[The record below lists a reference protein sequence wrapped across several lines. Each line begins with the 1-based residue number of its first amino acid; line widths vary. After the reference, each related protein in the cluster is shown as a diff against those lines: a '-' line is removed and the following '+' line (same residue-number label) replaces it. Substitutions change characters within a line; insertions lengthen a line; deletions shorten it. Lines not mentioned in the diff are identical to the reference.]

1 MMRKIFLQL
10 PYGNLLMLLLVLC
23 LTVGCSMEAGDS
35 GAADDAA
42 NEEDSKKGDK
52 DAEGEDKDDER
63 VPVEVVDIE
72 RGRIEEVL
80 RFSTNLEAENDVQV
94 FSQASRLVTGLYVEE
109 GSEVRKG
116 QVLVRLQDDEQ
127 RTQVSRVESQLA
139 KAKREYERQQNLF
152 AQKLISE
159 QLFNEATYDLEQL
172 ELALA
177 DSKRELGYTA
187 VKAPISG
194 TVTQRLVNVGD
205 QITVNQ
211 HLFDIVD
218 FDSIVA
224 RIYVPEK
231 SLSRLA
237 AGQTAHLFSD
247 AFGAEPRRGEVDRI
261 APLVDSRSGTVKVT
275 VAIPR
280 GEKLLPGMYVSVE
293 LITTVHEEAVLVPKR
308 ALVYD
313 DEQVFV
319 FRLVDVEKKIKV
331 EEDEDGEEDG
341 EETDGDEEVVA
352 ETEWVP
358 GVERL
363 LVGVLLEDR
372 ENIEPVDGIASGDRI
387 VVAGQ
392 AGLKDQ
398 ATVRL
403 VGEDGVA
410 EESEE
415 AEGEEG

>member
-1 MMRKIFLQL
+1 
-10 PYGNLLMLLLVLC
+10 V
-23 LTVGCSMEAGDS
+23 VGLALGCTPRGGDDS
-35 GAADDAA
+35 DPSTDTQDAA
-42 NEEDSKKGDK
+42 NDTEDS
-52 DAEGEDKDDER
+52 AEGGENGEDEEADQR
-63 VPVEVVDIE
+63 VPVEVAEIG
-72 RGRIEEVL
+72 RGRIEEIL

-94 FSQASRLVTGLYVEE
+94 FSQAARLVTGLYVEE
-109 GSEVRKG
+109 GDDVRKG
-116 QVLVRLQDDEQ
+116 QILVRLQDDQQ
-127 RTQVSRVESQLA
+127 RTQVSRVESQLD

-152 AQKLISE
+152 EQQLISE
-159 QLFNEATYDLEQL
+159 QVYNEATYDLEQL
-172 ELALA
+172 ELALSDA
-177 DSKRELGYTA
+177 KRELGYTG

-231 SLSRLA
+231 ALPRLRE
-237 AGQTAHLFSD
+237 GLTAHLYSD
-247 AFGAEPRRGEVDRI
+247 AFGGEPRRGEVDRI

-293 LITTVHEEAVLVPKR
+293 LITAVHEDAVLVPKR

-319 FRLVDVEKKIKV
+319 FRVTESQAEAGEAGT
-331 EEDEDGEEDG
+331 EEGSDSG
-341 EETDGDEEVVA
+341 
-352 ETEWVP
+352 P
-358 GVERL
+358 RVERL
-363 LVGVLLEDR
+363 LVRPLLEDR
-372 ENIEPVDGIASGDRI
+372 DHVEPVDGIEPGDRI

-392 AGLKDQ
+392 AGLKDDSE
-398 ATVRL
+398 VRL
-403 VGEDGVA
+403 V
-410 EESEE
+410 E
-415 AEGEEG
+415 AGD